1 METLG
6 KLFGGIGRIK
16 LMRLFLMHPDIS
28 FSMDEIQSKTK
39 LKKDTLRKDLA
50 WLIATTLIK
59 KQNRTTKTLKNTKKI
74 VPVFILNPKCVFTQD
89 IHAILSAKNENIPDT
104 LKKRFSTAG
113 TLELLIATGFFLPE
127 SESRVDLLIVGKKL
141 KKQKIEE
148 TIAKLESEIGR
159 ELTYAFFETPEFL
172 YRAHMY
178 DKLIRD
184 VVDFPHIRVLDK
196 NVLSRIP
203 HMA

>member
-6 KLFGGIGRIK
+6 KLFGGVGRIK
-16 LMRLFLMHPDIS
+16 LMRVFLMHPGDAFTI
-28 FSMDEIQSKTK
+28 DELTKKTK
-39 LKKDTLRKDLA
+39 IKRDTLKKDIV
-50 WLIATTLIK
+50 WLSATTLIK
-59 KQNRTTKTLKNTKKI
+59 KQNRITKTLKNTKKTT
-74 VPVFILNPKCVFTQD
+74 PVFCLNPKCVFIDD

-104 LKKRFSTAG
+104 LKKRFAPSG

-127 SESRVDLLIVGKKL
+127 SASRIDLLIVGKKL

-148 TIAKLESEIGR
+148 IIAKLESEIGR

-184 VVDFPHIRVLDK
+184 VVDFPHIRIMDK
-196 NVLSRIP
+196 NILSRIP
-203 HMA
+203 QMS